1 MLKAFRDWMTDRDA
15 FWTKERKKF
24 SSNCVL
30 WFRKS
35 FDSKTCWPLFESSCP
50 SLTKREELFSHDY
63 EQKLLISFRINPL
76 ILNQDRRQRED
87 HHAIIFMGIVIAFII
102 CHSLRVFLDIHEI
115 FTLKKSNLCQK
126 TRPSVPS
133 VPSWVFIIGN
143 LSHVL
148 LSLNANINAYIY
160 GFMSSKFRLEI
171 KKIFKDISRSCR
183 SSSSNTNT
191 LPQGNSTPV

>member
-1 MLKAFRDWMTDRDA
+1 MIKKGKSFRPSA
-15 FWTKERKKF
+15 
-24 SSNCVL
+24 
-30 WFRKS
+30 S
-35 FDSKTCWPLFESSCP
+35 FDSENLLIRKHVDPFLNHHVPLWP
-50 SLTKREELFSHDY
+50 RERELFSHNY

-183 SSSSNTNT
+183 SSSSNT
-191 LPQGNSTPV
+191 LPQGNTTPV

>member
-1 MLKAFRDWMTDRDA
+1 MSLFDRRRGN
-15 FWTKERKKF
+15 FCLTFFLTILWT
-24 SSNCVL
+24 
-30 WFRKS
+30 
-35 FDSKTCWPLFESSCP
+35 
-50 SLTKREELFSHDY
+50 
-63 EQKLLISFRINPL
+63 KLLISFRINPL

-115 FTLKKSNLCQK
+115 FTLKKSNFCQK
-126 TRPSVPS
+126 NRPSVPS

-191 LPQGNSTPV
+191 LPQDNSTPV